1 MKLGDLDLSDS
12 GVFER
17 GVPYEYFAFL
27 RKEHPV
33 SWQPRADGSGFWSV
47 TRYKDIMEVENNVEV
62 FSSETGV
69 SPLEVPEEVL
79 AATVGKMII
88 LSDPPRHGT
97 LRKLIMSGFT
107 PKAISKIEERIR
119 QLAVESIDAVIEQ
132 GSCDFHDLAA
142 HMPIEV
148 VADLLGVPAEDRQ
161 NLFNWANA
169 MFGGEDPRISS
180 AGGMHKA
187 QQEMFAYA
195 MQLAVKRR
203 AQPEDDVFSLVANAQ
218 QDGETLSEFDLG
230 CFFLI
235 LATAGNETTRTQ
247 IVHGAKLLIENPE
260 AAQALR
266 EDLALLPNAIEEML
280 RITTPALCF
289 ARKAMT
295 DYVLDGHTIKAGD
308 KVVMW
313 YCSGNRDET
322 VFSEPDRFDIRR
334 TNAREHMAFG
344 HKTGIH
350 RCLGAMLA
358 RSELIAMFKELVTRL
373 PDIQLDGEVE
383 RLRSNFTNG
392 INHMPVR
399 FSPGKSVNVDAS
411 VTFYASNASRPQ
423 TCPFTGA
430 TANSHSSH

>member
-1 MKLGDLDLSDS
+1 MKLGDFDLTDAR
-12 GVFER
+12 VFEQ
-17 GVPYEYFAFL
+17 GVPYDYFAFL

-33 SWQPRADGSGFWSV
+33 TWCPRADGSGFWSV
-47 TRYKDIMEVENNVEV
+47 TRYKDIMAVENNVEV
-62 FSSETGV
+62 FSSETSV
-69 SPLEVPEEVL
+69 TPLDVPEEVL

-88 LSDPPRHGT
+88 LSDPPRHST

-107 PKAISKIEERIR
+107 PKAVSKIEEHIR
-119 QLAVESIDAVIEQ
+119 QLAVESIDAVIED
-132 GSCDFHDLAA
+132 GKCDFHDLAA

-161 NLFNWANA
+161 MLFNWANA
-169 MFGGEDPRISS
+169 MFGGEDTRISS
-180 AGGMHKA
+180 MNGMHKA

-195 MQLAVKRR
+195 MQLAAKRR
-203 AQPEDDVFSLVANAQ
+203 AQPGEDVFSQIAMAEM
-218 QDGETLSEFDLG
+218 DGEKLSEFDLG

-247 IVHGAKLLIENPE
+247 IVHGANMLIEYPE

-280 RITTPALCF
+280 RITCPALCF
-289 ARKAMT
+289 ARKAT
-295 DYVLDGHTIKAGD
+295 QDYELAGQTIKAGD

-313 YCSGNRDET
+313 YCSGNRDES
-322 VFSEPDRFDIRR
+322 VFSEPDKLDIRR
-334 TNAREHMAFG
+334 TNAREHLAFG

-358 RSELIAMFKELVTRL
+358 RTELAAMLKELITRL

-399 FSPGKSVNVDAS
+399 FTPGKATRAQKIS
-411 VTFYASNASRPQ
+411 FYAANADKSY
-423 TCPFTGA
+423 A
-430 TANSHSSH
+430 TA